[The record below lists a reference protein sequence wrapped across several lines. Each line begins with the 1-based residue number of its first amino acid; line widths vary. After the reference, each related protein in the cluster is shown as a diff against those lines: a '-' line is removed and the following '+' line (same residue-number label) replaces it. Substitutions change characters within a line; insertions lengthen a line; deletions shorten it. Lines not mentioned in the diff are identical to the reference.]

1 MNAQTPRGPQQPA
14 ALLQRIWQLA
24 QHGQLEPALA
34 GAEELT
40 RRAPGLPEGWF
51 AASYIRLAVGQRRG
65 ALEAITTA
73 NRLRSP
79 PAPAWQLQEMLCL
92 VACLRRQQA
101 IGLGRALV
109 DADIR
114 DPGFFTT
121 LSKALYGLQQF
132 ASARRAQE
140 RALKFGSGAA
150 VLHLGLAS
158 IDLALGDLDS
168 ARAACDRALGLDP
181 GNPEAIHFRAGL
193 GRKTLEDNHVPEL
206 RELLQRPPASPVAH
220 ARLLYALAKELEDL
234 GEYEESLGALDQG
247 ARLYRRTLRFD
258 LAEELAFIGAIAQLW
273 TRQELGTAA
282 PAPAAKGPMP
292 VFVTGLP
299 RTGTTLVERILSAH
313 SRVCSAGELPDFSR
327 ELSWMMEALPQAVGK
342 TREGMVACSTDLD
355 LAELGRRYMETAAPL
370 AGGSPFFIDK
380 FPQNA
385 LYLGLIHRALPEAK
399 LVLVWRHPMDT
410 CFSMYKQLF
419 TNIYEFSYDLDELG
433 RYYAAYR
440 ALMKHWVDTLG
451 DRVHVVHYEDLV
463 ADQERESRRLVDFC
477 GLPWEPAC
485 LEFHRNP
492 SPTSTASASQVR
504 QAMYSSSV
512 GKWRFFQRGLRSLE
526 ARLREAGC
534 LDDWRL

>member
-1 MNAQTPRGPQQPA
+1 MSARPPRGPQEPG
-14 ALLQRIWQLA
+14 ALLRHVWRLA
-24 QHGQLEPALA
+24 QGGQFGPALA

-40 RRAPGLPEGWF
+40 RRAPRLPEAWF
-51 AASYIRLAVGQRRG
+51 AASYIRLAVGQRQE
-65 ALEAITTA
+65 ALEAIERA

-79 PAPAWQLQEMLCL
+79 PVPAWQLQEMLCL
-92 VACLRRQQA
+92 AGCLRRPKA
-101 IGLGRALV
+101 IGLGRVLV
-109 DADIR
+109 DADVR
-114 DPGFFTT
+114 DPGFFAT

-132 ASARRAQE
+132 GLARGAQE
-140 RALKFGSGAA
+140 RALAIHPDAA

-158 IDLALGDLDS
+158 IDLALGDLAS
-168 ARAACDRALGLDP
+168 ARAACDRALELDP
-181 GNPEAIHFRAGL
+181 GNPEAVHFRAGL
-193 GRKTLEDNHVPEL
+193 GRRTPEDNHVPEI
-206 RELLQRPPASPVAH
+206 RELLRRPPASPVAH

-234 GEYEESLGALDQG
+234 GEHEESIGALTRG
-247 ARLYRRTLRFD
+247 ARLYRKTLRFD
-258 LAEELAFIGAIAQLW
+258 LADELAFISAISRAWPRERLEA
-273 TRQELGTAA
+273 TA
-282 PAPAAKGPMP
+282 PAPATGPAP
-292 VFVTGLP
+292 IFVAGLP

-313 SRVCSAGELPDFSR
+313 SRVCSVGELPDFSR
-327 ELSWMMEALPQAVGK
+327 ELSRMMEALPRAAGR
-342 TREGMVACSTDLD
+342 TREGMVACSPDLD

-370 AGGSPFFIDK
+370 AGDSPLFIDK

-385 LYLGLIHRALPEAK
+385 LYLGLIHRALPDAR

-410 CFSMYKQLF
+410 CYSMYKQLF

-440 ALMKHWVDTLG
+440 ALMKHWVDVLG

-463 ADQERESRRLVDFC
+463 ADQEGESRRLVDFC

-512 GKWRFFQRGLRSLE
+512 GKWRVFRDGLGPLE
-526 ARLREAGC
+526 ARLRAAGC